1 MCERLVYLKEAL
13 RAMALDNQIPPQK
26 ILTDEDW
33 EVIELVHKALKPF
46 KSAMIVLE
54 GENYVTV
61 SLIPT
66 VIKVICTQL
75 RAA

>member
-1 MCERLVYLKEAL
+1 
-13 RAMALDNQIPPQK
+13 MALDNQIPPQK